1 MFSSVYPRHKTLM
14 DDPIPETHNIKKAH
28 LIIPVIVAV
37 FTLSACQ
44 NGPGGKELF
53 GALGGAAVG
62 GLLGSQIGSGAGQL
76 AATAGGTLLGA
87 MVGSSIGRSLD
98 DVDQMKAEQANAQAQ
113 SVPIGETISW
123 NNPDSGHSGTV
134 TPTRDGYT
142 NNGDY
147 CREFQRTIT
156 IDGKV
161 ERAHGIACRQPDGSW
176 RVGA

>member
-1 MFSSVYPRHKTLM
+1 M

-142 NNGDY
+142 NNGELLPGISADHY
-147 CREFQRTIT
+147 YRW
-156 IDGKV
+156 KV

>member
-1 MFSSVYPRHKTLM
+1 MFSPVYPRRKTLM
-14 DDPIPETHNIKKAH
+14 EDPIPETHNVKKAH
-28 LIIPVIVAV
+28 LIVPIIVAV

-98 DVDQMKAEQANAQAQ
+98 DVDQMK
-113 SVPIGETISW
+113 IGRAS
-123 NNPDSGHSGTV
+123 
-134 TPTRDGYT
+134 
-142 NNGDY
+142 
-147 CREFQRTIT
+147 CRE
-156 IDGKV
+156 
-161 ERAHGIACRQPDGSW
+161 
-176 RVGA
+176 RV